1 MQKLDGTVTTIG
13 APSSFR
19 APMSWPTRI
28 LIGLFFVIFLP
39 VFFVVKMLLRALSGK
54 DSNRRPGF
62 VNEILRRLASD
73 YAVDRFVRN
82 PPMKRTQ
89 DMRLIDRSGSPRA
102 ARIEG
107 MFVTGSITTGDRVE
121 LEGVWDGTLFLVRKG
136 WNASTHTPLQIL
148 T

>member
-13 APSSFR
+13 APSFFR

-28 LIGLFFVIFLP
+28 VVGLFFIVFLP
-39 VFFVVKMLLRALSGK
+39 VVFVVKMLLCLLSEK
-54 DSNRRPGF
+54 DSYRRPGF
-62 VNEILRRLASD
+62 MSEILRRLASD
-73 YAVDRFVRN
+73 YAVNRFVRN

-89 DMRLIDRSGSPRA
+89 DLRLIDRSGSPRA
-102 ARIEG
+102 ARVEG
-107 MFVTGSITTGDRVE
+107 IVATGSITTGDRVE
-121 LEGVWDGTLFLVRKG
+121 LEGVWDGALFLVRKG